1 MDTEEQEFISQYEAV
16 LSSEMIMIRN
26 AQYGLRFS
34 KDPGASREHWRLQII
49 YEYMRDRLL
58 ATNVKNEKRLH

>member
-1 MDTEEQEFISQYEAV
+1 MKTEEQDFIFNYEAV

-34 KDPGASREHWRLQII
+34 EEPGASREHWRLQIV

-58 ATNVKNEKRLH
+58 TTNLKKQKRLN